1 LKLLGLIIVL
11 ATGALLI
18 LATAEFPPW
27 GDPNSPA
34 SLHVSPRYIEKTM
47 EETSVPNAV
56 TSVLADYRGFDT
68 MFETTVIFAAGVSCF
83 MLLRLFGKE
92 KSETVHYRHLLT
104 GLTIRVRRRREGL
117 EQLGE
122 FERMDSLWTPHDI
135 ILRTLSRFL
144 IPFIQL
150 FALYVIA
157 HGHHSPGGGFQGGVI
172 LGASLILMAIS
183 QDMNSA
189 LERIRERTL
198 AMLSVAGVAIYA
210 GTGAMCLLLGSN
222 FLDYAA
228 LARLLWVDPVGA
240 RSLGIFLV
248 EVGVG
253 MAVMATMIVIYH
265 NLASEGRL
273 DEGL

>member
-1 LKLLGLIIVL
+1 
-11 ATGALLI
+11 
-18 LATAEFPPW
+18 
-27 GDPNSPA
+27 
-34 SLHVSPRYIEKTM
+34 
-47 EETSVPNAV
+47 
-56 TSVLADYRGFDT
+56 
-68 MFETTVIFAAGVSCF
+68 